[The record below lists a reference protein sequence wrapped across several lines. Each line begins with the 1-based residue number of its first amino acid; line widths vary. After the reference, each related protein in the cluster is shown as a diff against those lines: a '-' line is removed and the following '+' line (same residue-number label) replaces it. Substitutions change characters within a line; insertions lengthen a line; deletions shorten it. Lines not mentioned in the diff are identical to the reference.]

1 MVVNISLLIMI
12 FSVHFA
18 TYFLKNKSGK
28 YVLIF
33 NAIFSREHVYSF
45 FILISV
51 LISMVEY
58 IDLTFPTEYAYYKY
72 IYAVGFHLLHS
83 VQDFTDYGIRD
94 FWFTTFLPQHFF
106 IGFLF

>member
-1 MVVNISLLIMI
+1 MI
-12 FSVHFA
+12 FYVHFA
-18 TYFLKNKSGK
+18 TYVLKNKSRK

-33 NAIFSREHVYSF
+33 NAIFSHEHVYSF

-72 IYAVGFHLLHS
+72 IYMQLDFICYILFRTLL
-83 VQDFTDYGIRD
+83 IM
-94 FWFTTFLPQHFF
+94 L
-106 IGFLF
+106 

>member
-1 MVVNISLLIMI
+1 MI
-12 FSVHFA
+12 FYVHFA
-18 TYFLKNKSGK
+18 TYFLKNKSRK

-33 NAIFSREHVYSF
+33 NAIFSHEHVYSF

-72 IYAVGFHLLHS
+72 IYKQLDFICYILFRTLLIM
-83 VQDFTDYGIRD
+83 V
-94 FWFTTFLPQHFF
+94 
-106 IGFLF
+106 

>member
-1 MVVNISLLIMI
+1 MVNISLLIMI
-12 FSVHFA
+12 FYVHFA
-18 TYFLKNKSGK
+18 TYILKNQSRK

-33 NAIFSREHVYSF
+33 NAIFSREHVYNF
-45 FILISV
+45 FMLMSV
-51 LISMVEY
+51 LIGMVEY

-72 IYAVGFHLLHS
+72 IYSVGFHLLHS

-94 FWFTTFLPQHFF
+94 FWFTSFLPQHFF